1 MTQSDPLLRALNYIE
16 DLLDQGDSDSACLL
30 CTQLLESYSDD
41 ADLLFVYAIALQ
53 MNHKRLESIEILE
66 KLTEL
71 TPSSDEVWNHLAM
84 LYFEE
89 RQVHASEKA
98 LQIAMEIDP
107 QNAFSWWLWSL
118 LRNFLGDSKGA
129 SRAYLYAQWLE
140 PETYPSKI
148 IREEETLK
156 KIVGKAISELSE
168 IEQGYCNAL
177 FWTVSPSPDHAHLEQ
192 LNASPIQPLIH
203 LESSTATLHIF
214 QNNISLLQIDEES
227 LIEVLKD
234 DFDAIFQK
242 FTIPKGFA

>member
-16 DLLDQGDSDSACLL
+16 DLLDQGESNSACVL
-30 CTQLLESYSDD
+30 CSQLLESYPND

-53 MNHKRLESIEILE
+53 MSHRRLEAIEILE
-66 KLTEL
+66 QLTQI

-89 RQVHASEKA
+89 RQIQASEEA
-98 LQIAMEIDP
+98 LQEAMEIDP
-107 QNAFSWWLWSL
+107 QNAFSWWLLSL
-118 LRNFLGDSKGA
+118 MRNFSRDTKGA

-140 PETYPSKI
+140 PETYPTKI

-156 KIVGKAISELSE
+156 KIIAKAIAELSE
-168 IEQGYCNAL
+168 TEQLYCNAL
-177 FWTVSPSPDHAHLEQ
+177 FWNVSPAPEHAHLEQ

-203 LESSTATLHIF
+203 LESSIATLHLF
-214 QNNISLLQIDEES
+214 QHNIALLQIDEES
-227 LIEVLKD
+227 LIEVFKD
-234 DFDAIFQK
+234 ELETIFER